1 MKKRK
6 KKMVELTMDGL
17 KVIEETKEDI
27 IEKNPVHFLTGE
39 LAEENISK
47 AIEWI
52 VSENISKNAEWLTL
66 YINSNGGD
74 LCHSFALIDIMYNSA
89 IPIKTIGIGQI
100 MSAAFL
106 IFIAGTERLIGQHTS
121 IMIHQHSD
129 TYEGRYHD
137 LKSRMI
143 ESKNNNDR
151 MISVIEDFS
160 ELKPATIK
168 SKFLAE
174 SDYWLTASDMIT
186 YKLADGIF

>member
-1 MKKRK
+1 MRK
-6 KKMVELTMDGL
+6 KENKMVELTVTED
-17 KVIEETKEDI
+17 TKENVA
-27 IEKNPVHFLTGE
+27 EKNPVHFLTGE
-39 LAEENISK
+39 ITEENISK
-47 AIEWI
+47 TIEWI

-66 YINSNGGD
+66 YVNSNGGD

-129 TYEGRYHD
+129 VYEGRYHD

-160 ELKPATIK
+160 GLKPAEIK
-168 SKFLAE
+168 SKFLSK
-174 SDYWLTASDMIT
+174 SDYWLKASDMIN

>member
-1 MKKRK
+1 MKKEEN
-6 KKMVELTMDGL
+6 KMVEMMVT
-17 KVIEETKEDI
+17 EETKDTVV
-27 IEKNPVHFLTGE
+27 EKNPVHFLTGE

-52 VSENISKNAEWLTL
+52 VNENISKNAEWLTL

-129 TYEGRYHD
+129 VYEGRYHD
-137 LKSRMI
+137 LRSRMI